1 MNMPG
6 LSISLFEQ
14 IVLLVLILSSIVQI
28 FYNFWFYMRINS
40 RNKREGNIATSD
52 KQPVSVII
60 CARNEAE
67 NLRLYLPEV
76 LKQDYPDYE
85 VIVVNDCSE
94 DDTEEVLNLL
104 SRDHDN
110 LRIATIHKD
119 SSLIHSKKMA
129 LFIGI
134 KAARHELLLLT
145 DADCS
150 PSSPGWLRKMTEG
163 FSDSTDFVLGY
174 GGYFQKPGLLNR
186 YIRFETMFIAM
197 QYLGMAIAGQP
208 YMGVGRN
215 LAYRRSLFFKN
226 RGFGAHMNL
235 QSGDDDLFVNSLA
248 SKNNCKV
255 MTDPLSFTRSVPATS
270 FRSYSK
276 QKMRHLSTSGHYPV
290 STRLLLGLEPFTR
303 LLFWISFII
312 LISGY
317 ILPSVVIP
325 LFAFT
330 FLSRNIALYFA
341 QKALN
346 ERDLLVLSPL
356 FDIASPI
363 LNAIFLLGS
372 RMNKHQNYEWK

>member
-1 MNMPG
+1 MPG

-14 IVLLVLILSSIVQI
+14 LVLVIFVVSAFVQI
-28 FYNFWFYMRINS
+28 LYNFRYYLRFYLRQRAS
-40 RNKREGNIATSD
+40 KSTGSETP
-52 KQPVSVII
+52 PVSVII

-67 NLRLYLPEV
+67 NLRLYLPLV
-76 LKQDYPDYE
+76 LEQDYPDFE

-94 DDTEEVLNLL
+94 DDTEDVLNIL
-104 SRDHDN
+104 SREHDK

-134 KAARHELLLLT
+134 KAARNEILLLT

-150 PSSPGWLRKMTEG
+150 PESPGWIRKMAGGFTET
-163 FSDSTDFVLGY
+163 TDFVLGY
-174 GGYFQKPGLLNR
+174 GGYFHKPGLLNR

-197 QYLGMAIAGQP
+197 QYMGMAIAGKP

-215 LAYRRSLFFKN
+215 LAYRRSIFFKN

-248 SKNNCKV
+248 NRNNCV
-255 MTDPLSFTRSVPATS
+255 TETDALSFTRSVPAST
-270 FRSYSK
+270 FISYSK
-276 QKMRHLSTSGHYPV
+276 QKMRHLSSSVHYPF
-290 STRLLLGLEPFTR
+290 SSRLRLAAEPLAR
-303 LLFWISFII
+303 ILFWISSIVLLAGLLQPTI
-312 LISGY
+312 
-317 ILPSVVIP
+317 VIP
-325 LFAFT
+325 IFSLT
-330 FLSRNIALYFA
+330 FISRIIVLSFA

-346 ERDLLVLSPL
+346 ERDLLLISPL

-363 LNAIFLLGS
+363 LNAIFLMGS
-372 RMNKHQNYEWK
+372 RMNKHQSYEWK